1 MNATFKVWPVNSSF
15 WTDFD
20 RSGRC
25 GRNNKQSV
33 CVCVLLEINMSNNCN
48 VSKYRGLVRRD
59 LPENAF
65 SVFLEKTTATRPFLI
80 IIL

>member
-1 MNATFKVWPVNSSF
+1 MNATFEVWPVNSLF

-33 CVCVLLEINMSNNCN
+33 CVLLEINISNNRN
-48 VSKYRGLVRRD
+48 VSKYRSSIRRD
-59 LPENAF
+59 F
-65 SVFLEKTTATRPFLI
+65 T
-80 IIL
+80 